1 MLRRLP
7 AIVLGGALV
16 IAAFST
22 GADFL
27 FFLLYLGLLVVG
39 GSYLVT
45 RFGLA
50 DLEAGYALDRLNGQ
64 VGEAL
69 RVTYTIRNAGRL
81 PKLWL
86 EAFNPSTLPVPLPG
100 RALVLGPRA
109 ERSWA
114 ARVPLVARGH
124 FRVDPLVIRTGDPFG
139 LFEASAMVGS
149 GAGVTIYP
157 RVEPLPRWRL
167 PASTLEGTSATPE
180 RTSQATPLVTS
191 IRPYAPGDAYN
202 RIHWK
207 SSARHQELQVKEFDL
222 EQTAD
227 LWIYLDLDRRVQ
239 AGEGDEATL
248 EAGGR
253 GGGGGGATAGG
264 GRARRRGAG
273 RRGHARD
280 PRRGHPRGRPPG
292 GHAARRPR
300 RAAAPED
307 HVPAGRRRRG
317 RLHPA
322 RGSAHPPPAAAPAR
336 HVRGRHHA
344 VAGAGVGAA
353 AGQPA
358 GARHRLGRLPP
369 RPRRLRHA
377 LAACDGASSAGP
389 RSPRRA
395 RAGGPRH
402 APCPRRVR
410 PARLSDRARPQARRA
425 ARVPRRAAPDGGAG
439 VTALG
444 TASRSSLSSPGER
457 TLAPAEGWSTVLLL
471 AALLAAVGFALDDA
485 RWVGTT
491 PDGAS
496 QTWFVPAAILLG
508 AAWGLV
514 GAKARMPALVVH
526 LIGAAIGSVVVIVLV
541 AGVVSGAPDLL
552 ERLRGLNASLEAFAG
567 DVFVRHLRSRETSV
581 FLLVVGLVGWGTG
594 AFAACAVFRRRRP
607 LSAILMAGLLL
618 LANLSL
624 TFQPQFVHLVV
635 FAAASLLL
643 LVRANLVEQRAGW
656 VRRRI
661 GDSR

>member
-7 AIVLGGALV
+7 AIGLGGALV

-22 GADFL
+22 GADSL

-239 AGEGDEATL
+239 AGEGDESTL

-253 GGGGGGATAGG
+253 VAAALAAEAMLENRAVGITAAGH
-264 GRARRRGAG
+264 RGA
-273 RRGHARD
+273 
-280 PRRGHPRGRPPG
+280 PL
-292 GHAARRPR
+292 
-300 RAAAPED
+300 
-307 HVPAGRRRRG
+307 PADR
-317 RLHPA
+317 
-322 RGSAHPPPAAAPAR
+322 
-336 HVRGRHHA
+336 
-344 VAGAGVGAA
+344 
-353 AGQPA
+353 

-425 ARVPRRAAPDGGAG
+425 ARVTRRAAPDGGAG

-457 TLAPAEGWSTVLLL
+457 TLAPAEGWSTV
-471 AALLAAVGFALDDA
+471 
-485 RWVGTT
+485 
-491 PDGAS
+491 
-496 QTWFVPAAILLG
+496 
-508 AAWGLV
+508 
-514 GAKARMPALVVH
+514 
-526 LIGAAIGSVVVIVLV
+526 
-541 AGVVSGAPDLL
+541 
-552 ERLRGLNASLEAFAG
+552 
-567 DVFVRHLRSRETSV
+567 
-581 FLLVVGLVGWGTG
+581 
-594 AFAACAVFRRRRP
+594 
-607 LSAILMAGLLL
+607 
-618 LANLSL
+618 
-624 TFQPQFVHLVV
+624 
-635 FAAASLLL
+635 
-643 LVRANLVEQRAGW
+643 
-656 VRRRI
+656 
-661 GDSR
+661 

>member
-227 LWIYLDLDRRVQ
+227 LWIYLAHGAVLEHGLGGQRRGGAHARLERGLVTLAGLHAAIEVEVDPQVGRLLEIELLDLKLLVTGRALPVDAVVGVARCVG
-239 AGEGDEATL
+239 ADGGDER
-248 EAGGR
+248 R
-253 GGGGGGATAGG
+253 GLRRALG
-264 GRARRRGAG
+264 GRAGALQRACREAPAWQRLDPGIDRHARPAPHHRRGLEQPERIPGADDQRVDAEVAARDERHACRPGSLRAGTQDQRPTRQRHGQRGGVEGLQPELGEAAGVADRVGHPPRLSDLAVEPVERVTGLQVGQPEAGHQVAAAHHEQAQVEEEEEEVGAG
-273 RRGHARD
+273 RECGDDQRPAEHDGRQPSQHGARPAAQAGRTLGRSGPAGWD
-280 PRRGHPRGRPPG
+280 SIGTVSSSSRTVAPASTSRIVAAVLMIRRGDS
-292 GHAARRPR
+292 A
-300 RAAAPED
+300 
-307 HVPAGRRRRG
+307 
-317 RLHPA
+317 
-322 RGSAHPPPAAAPAR
+322 GSAT
-336 HVRGRHHA
+336 G
-344 VAGAGVGAA
+344 
-353 AGQPA
+353 
-358 GARHRLGRLPP
+358 LT
-369 RPRRLRHA
+369 
-377 LAACDGASSAGP
+377 SSGMAE
-389 RSPRRA
+389 
-395 RAGGPRH
+395 
-402 APCPRRVR
+402 
-410 PARLSDRARPQARRA
+410 
-425 ARVPRRAAPDGGAG
+425 
-439 VTALG
+439 
-444 TASRSSLSSPGER
+444 SRSQENTS
-457 TLAPAEGWSTVLLL
+457 
-471 AALLAAVGFALDDA
+471 
-485 RWVGTT
+485 
-491 PDGAS
+491 
-496 QTWFVPAAILLG
+496 
-508 AAWGLV
+508 GL
-514 GAKARMPALVVH
+514 
-526 LIGAAIGSVVVIVLV
+526 
-541 AGVVSGAPDLL
+541 
-552 ERLRGLNASLEAFAG
+552 
-567 DVFVRHLRSRETSV
+567 
-581 FLLVVGLVGWGTG
+581 
-594 AFAACAVFRRRRP
+594 
-607 LSAILMAGLLL
+607 
-618 LANLSL
+618 
-624 TFQPQFVHLVV
+624 
-635 FAAASLLL
+635 
-643 LVRANLVEQRAGW
+643 
-656 VRRRI
+656 
-661 GDSR
+661 